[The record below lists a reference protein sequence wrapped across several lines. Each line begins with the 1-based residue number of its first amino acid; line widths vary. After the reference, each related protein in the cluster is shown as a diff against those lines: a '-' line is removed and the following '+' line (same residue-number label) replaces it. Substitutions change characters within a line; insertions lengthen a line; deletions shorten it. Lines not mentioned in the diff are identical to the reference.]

1 MLIYDRV
8 VPLNR
13 HTHRRLRLRTAAH
26 NARFAAQLNSVP
38 LTTVEF
44 PHAASEYTIVFARL
58 ENGDFLPAVVVG
70 LRNQHNLYVDENSRW
85 KRGYVPAFLRQY
97 PFMLAE
103 DRDSGTL
110 TVCVDMAYDGLSEED
125 GDLLFKEDGEDSE
138 NLARAMGFLSDF
150 HNEFKRTAAFT
161 ARLKELDL
169 LEQRV
174 IRFGGEGE
182 QRELGGVYVVSEER
196 LLKLGDAVIPDLLRS
211 GALGLIYTHLVSMQN
226 LERLSLLEQ
235 EDTAKAAAATS
246 AASANGSAN

>member
-13 HTHRRLRLRTAAH
+13 NTHRRLRLRTAQH
-26 NARFAAQLNSVP
+26 NARFAASLNSVP

-44 PHAASEYTIVFARL
+44 PHAASEYAIVFARL
-58 ENGDFLPAVVVG
+58 ENGNFLPAAMVG
-70 LRNQHNLYVDENSRW
+70 LRNAENLYVDADSRW

-103 DRDSGTL
+103 DPANGML
-110 TVCVDMAYDGLSEED
+110 TVCVDMAYDGLSEQE
-125 GDLLFKEDGEDSE
+125 GEPLFDEQGQDSA
-138 NLARAMGFLSDF
+138 NLSQAMSFLQEF

-161 ARLKELDL
+161 AKLKELDL

-182 QRELGGVYVVSEER
+182 PQRELGGVYVVSEER
-196 LLKLGDAVIPDLLRS
+196 LLKLDDAAIPELLRS
-211 GALGLIYTHLVSMQN
+211 GALGLIYTHLVSMRN
-226 LERLSLLEQ
+226 LERLSALAQ
-235 EDTAKAAAATS
+235 ERAQAVRQDEDEAAPAA
-246 AASANGSAN
+246 G

>member
-13 HTHRRLRLRTAAH
+13 NTHRQLRLRTATH
-26 NARFAAQLNSVP
+26 NARFAAKLNSVP

-44 PHAASEYTIVFARL
+44 AHAASEYAIVFARL
-58 ENGDFLPAVVVG
+58 ENGDFLPAVMVG
-70 LRNQHNLYVDENSRW
+70 LRDQENLYIDANSHW

-110 TVCVDMAYDGLSEED
+110 TVCVDMGYDGLSEQD
-125 GDLLFKEDGEDSE
+125 GDPLFKEDGEDSE

-150 HNEFKRTAAFT
+150 HNEFGRTAAFT

-182 QRELGGVYVVSEER
+182 EPRELGGVYVVSEER
-196 LLKLGDAVIPDLLRS
+196 LLKLGDELIPDLLRT

-226 LERLSLLEQ
+226 LERLSALAQ
-235 EDTAKAAAATS
+235 EGAGQVAAAS
-246 AASANGSAN
+246 